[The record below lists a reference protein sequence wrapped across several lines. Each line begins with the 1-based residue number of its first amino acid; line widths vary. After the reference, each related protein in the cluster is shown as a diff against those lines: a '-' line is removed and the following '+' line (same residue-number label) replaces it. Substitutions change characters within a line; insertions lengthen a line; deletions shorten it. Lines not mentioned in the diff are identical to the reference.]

1 MAQLTTP
8 ITCGIDSGSRTT
20 KLVLLQDTTILHTG
34 VEATGINPAITAEKL
49 LLAACDAQQISRS
62 DIAALYSTGYGRN
75 ILPFSQKV
83 ISEISCHARGVHHLF
98 PQCKTIIDIGGQDSK
113 AILLGAKGRVIDFVM
128 NDKCAAGT
136 GRFLEV
142 AAHILETTVDQLGA
156 LSAASEL
163 QLQIN
168 STCVVF
174 AESEIIGLIA
184 HGNSGADI
192 IAAVHRA
199 IAKRTRN
206 MIAQL
211 HWTGP
216 VVFTGGVAKNS
227 GMQSA
232 IAQQL
237 HTTLSVPEDSFI
249 TGALGAALFA
259 RDAQ

>member
-20 KLVLLQDTTILHTG
+20 KLVLLQGEEILHAA
-34 VEATGINPAITAEKL
+34 VETTGINPAITAEKL
-49 LLAACDAQQISRS
+49 LNEACVARDISRA
-62 DIAALYSTGYGRN
+62 DIAMLYSTGYGRN

-83 ISEISCHARGVHHLF
+83 ISEISCHARGVHLLF

-113 AILLGAKGRVIDFVM
+113 AILLGEKGRVIDFVM

-142 AAHILETTVDQLGA
+142 TAHILETTVDKLGA
-156 LSAASEL
+156 LSADSRE

-184 HGNSGADI
+184 QGKTGADI

-206 MIAQL
+206 LIAQL
-211 HWTGP
+211 HWTHP

-227 GMQSA
+227 GMQAA
-232 IAQQL
+232 IAHQL
-237 HTTLSVPEDSFI
+237 GAELSIPRNSFI

-259 RDAQ
+259 GDAL

>member
-1 MAQLTTP
+1 MAQLKSP
-8 ITCGIDSGSRTT
+8 VTCGIDSGSRTT
-20 KLVLLQDTTILHTG
+20 EIVLLQDDTIVYRA
-34 VEATGINPAITAEKL
+34 VEATGINPVITAQKL
-49 LLAACDAQQISRS
+49 LDIACSARGITQE

-75 ILPFSQKV
+75 TLPFSQKV

-98 PQCKTIIDIGGQDSK
+98 PGCKTIIDIGGQDSK

-142 AAHILETTVDQLGA
+142 AAHILETTVDNLGD
-156 LSAASEL
+156 LAAQSDNE
-163 QLQIN
+163 LQIN

-184 HGNSGADI
+184 HGHSPADI
-192 IAAVHRA
+192 ISAVHRA
-199 IAKRTRN
+199 IARRTRN

-211 HWTGP
+211 HWESP
-216 VVFTGGVAKNS
+216 IVFTGGVAKNS
-227 GMQSA
+227 GMQNA

-237 HTTLSVPEDSFI
+237 HASINVPDDSFI

-259 RDAQ
+259 GDTL